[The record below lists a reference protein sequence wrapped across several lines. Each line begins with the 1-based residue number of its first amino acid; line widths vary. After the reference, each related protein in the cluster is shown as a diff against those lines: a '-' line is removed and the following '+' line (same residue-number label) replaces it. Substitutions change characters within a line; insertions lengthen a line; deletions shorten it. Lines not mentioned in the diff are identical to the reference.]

1 MRKLSLALALFAAV
15 LLFQFCSST
24 KSTTA
29 AAPVAVNFE
38 KNIKPVIQATC
49 APCHIA
55 GQGNK
60 KSLDNYTNAKE
71 FADDIIARIQ
81 KNPGER
87 GFMPMRHDKLTDS
100 TIAVFVDWKKAG
112 LLEK

>member
-1 MRKLSLALALFAAV
+1 MRKIFAALSLFAAV
-15 LLFQFCSST
+15 LLFQFCSSS
-24 KSTTA
+24 KKTTA
-29 AAPVAVNFE
+29 AAPPVNYE
-38 KNIKPVIQATC
+38 TNVKPLIAATC

-60 KSLDNYTNAKE
+60 KSLDNYANAKE
-71 FADDIIARIQ
+71 YADDIIARIQ

-87 GFMPMRHDKLTDS
+87 GFMPMRHEKLSDS
-100 TIAVFVDWKKAG
+100 SITVFTEWKKAG

>member
-1 MRKLSLALALFAAV
+1 MRKLTTALALFAAV

-24 KSTTA
+24 KNA
-29 AAPVAVNFE
+29 AAPAPPPVTYETNV
-38 KNIKPVIQATC
+38 KPVILASC
-49 APCHIA
+49 GPCHIA

-60 KSLDNYTNAKE
+60 KSLDNYANTKE

-87 GFMPMRHDKLTDS
+87 GFMPMRHEKLADS
-100 TIAVFVDWKKAG
+100 TIAIFTNWKKEG